1 MRCSNCGGL
10 SSLDDNFCR
19 KCGAT
24 MRNVRLPVARNGSN
38 LPVVSRGG
46 GSVLPAMAQGAAI
59 FALSAAFPILV
70 RVLASRAVRLPL
82 VLARPC
88 LRWRKMSSKKAA
100 RLPVRREE
108 LEDEPGVIYAFRETV
123 FIKKIILRR

>member
-24 MRNVRLPVARNGSN
+24 LRNVRLPAARNGSN
-38 LPVVSRGG
+38 LPAVGRGG
-46 GSVLPAMAQGAAI
+46 GNVLPAVAQGAAI

-82 VLARPC
+82 VLVRPF
-88 LRWRKMSSKKAA
+88 LRWPKMATRKPA
-100 RLPVRREE
+100 RLPARRDE

-123 FIKKIILRR
+123 FIKKIPLRR

>member
-10 SSLDDNFCR
+10 SSSDDNFCR

-24 MRNVRLPVARNGSN
+24 LRNVRLPAARNGSQ
-38 LPVVSRGG
+38 LPAVGH
-46 GSVLPAMAQGAAI
+46 GSNVLPAMAQGAAI

-82 VLARPC
+82 VLVRPF
-88 LRWRKMSSKKAA
+88 LRGPKMSTRKAA

-123 FIKKIILRR
+123 FIKKIALRR

>member
-24 MRNVRLPVARNGSN
+24 LRNVRLPAARNGSQ
-38 LPVVSRGG
+38 LPAVSRGS
-46 GSVLPAMAQGAAI
+46 SVLPAMAQGAAI

-82 VLARPC
+82 VLVRPF
-88 LRWRKMSSKKAA
+88 LRWPKMSTKKAA

-108 LEDEPGVIYAFRETV
+108 AEDEAGVIYAFRETV
-123 FIKKIILRR
+123 FIKKIVLRR

>member
-19 KCGAT
+19 KCGT
-24 MRNVRLPVARNGSN
+24 TLRNVRLPGARNGAQ
-38 LPVVSRGG
+38 LPAVSRG

-59 FALSAAFPILV
+59 FALSAAFPFLV

-82 VLARPC
+82 VLARPF
-88 LRWRKMSSKKAA
+88 LRWPQASSKKAS

-108 LEDEPGVIYAFRETV
+108 AEDEAGVIYAFRETV
-123 FIKKIILRR
+123 FIKKIALRR

>member
-24 MRNVRLPVARNGSN
+24 LRNVRLPAARNGSQ
-38 LPVVSRGG
+38 LPAVGRGG
-46 GSVLPAMAQGAAI
+46 NVLPAMAQGAAI

-70 RVLASRAVRLPL
+70 RVLASRVVRLPL
-82 VLARPC
+82 VLARPF
-88 LRWRKMSSKKAA
+88 LRLPKVSTKKAT

>member
-1 MRCSNCGGL
+1 MRCSNCGAL

-24 MRNVRLPVARNGSN
+24 LRNVRLPAARNGSQ
-38 LPVVSRGG
+38 LPAVSRSGN
-46 GSVLPAMAQGAAI
+46 VLPAMAQGAAI

-70 RVLASRAVRLPL
+70 RVLASRAVRLPV
-82 VLARPC
+82 VLLRPF
-88 LRWRKMSSKKAA
+88 LRWPKVSTKKAA

-108 LEDEPGVIYAFRETV
+108 AEDEAGVIYAFRETV
-123 FIKKIILRR
+123 FIKKIALRR

>member
-24 MRNVRLPVARNGSN
+24 LRNVRLPTVRNGSN
-38 LPVVSRGG
+38 LPAVSHGG
-46 GSVLPAMAQGAAI
+46 NMLPAMAQGAAI

-70 RVLASRAVRLPL
+70 RVLTSRAVRLPL
-82 VLARPC
+82 ALTRPL
-88 LRWRKMSSKKAA
+88 LRFSGLSSKKAA
-100 RLPVRREE
+100 RSPARLD
-108 LEDEPGVIYAFRETV
+108 EDDESGVIYAFRETV
-123 FIKKIILRR
+123 FIKKMPERR

>member
-24 MRNVRLPVARNGSN
+24 LRNVRLPAARNGSQ
-38 LPVVSRGG
+38 LPAVGRG

-59 FALSAAFPILV
+59 FALSAAFPFLM
-70 RVLASRAVRLPL
+70 RVLASRAVRLPVVL
-82 VLARPC
+82 VRPF
-88 LRWRKMSSKKAA
+88 LRWPKVSTKNAA
-100 RLPVRREE
+100 RLPIRREE
-108 LEDEPGVIYAFRETV
+108 AEDEAGVIYAFRETV
-123 FIKKIILRR
+123 FIKKIAQRR

>member
-24 MRNVRLPVARNGSN
+24 MRNVRLPAARNGSQ
-38 LPVVSRGG
+38 LPAVSRG
-46 GSVLPAMAQGAAI
+46 SNVLPAMAQGAAI

-70 RVLASRAVRLPL
+70 RVLASRVVRLPL
-82 VLARPC
+82 VLVRPF
-88 LRWRKMSSKKAA
+88 LRLPSVSTKKAA

-123 FIKKIILRR
+123 FVKKITLRR

>member
-10 SSLDDNFCR
+10 SPQDDNFCR

-24 MRNVRLPVARNGSN
+24 LRNVRLPAARNGSN
-38 LPVVSRGG
+38 LPAVSRGG
-46 GSVLPAMAQGAAI
+46 NMLPAMAQGAAI

-82 VLARPC
+82 VLARPFV
-88 LRWRKMSSKKAA
+88 RWPKPSTEKAA
-100 RLPVRREE
+100 RLPLRREE
-108 LEDEPGVIYAFRETV
+108 VEDEPGTIYAFRETV
-123 FIKKIILRR
+123 FIKKIPLRR

>member
-10 SSLDDNFCR
+10 SALDDNFCR

-24 MRNVRLPVARNGSN
+24 MRNVRLPAVRNGSN
-38 LPVVSRGG
+38 LPAVSRGG
-46 GSVLPAMAQGAAI
+46 GNMLPAMAQGAAI

-82 VLARPC
+82 VLARPF
-88 LRWRKMSSKKAA
+88 LRWPKVSTKKAA

-108 LEDEPGVIYAFRETV
+108 LEDEPGIIYAFRETV
-123 FIKKIILRR
+123 FIKKTPLRR

>member
-1 MRCSNCGGL
+1 MRCSNCGVL
-10 SSLDDNFCR
+10 CSLDDNFCC

-24 MRNVRLPVARNGSN
+24 LRSVRLPAVRNGSQ
-38 LPVVSRGG
+38 LPAVSR
-46 GSVLPAMAQGAAI
+46 SVVPAMAQGAAI

-82 VLARPC
+82 VLARPF
-88 LRWRKMSSKKAA
+88 LRWPKASSKKAA

-108 LEDEPGVIYAFRETV
+108 DDESGVIYAFRETIFV
-123 FIKKIILRR
+123 KKVNPRQ

>member
-10 SSLDDNFCR
+10 SSSDDNFCR

-24 MRNVRLPVARNGSN
+24 LRNVRLPAARNGSN
-38 LPVVSRGG
+38 LPAVSRGG
-46 GSVLPAMAQGAAI
+46 SNVLPAMAQGAAI

-82 VLARPC
+82 VLVRPFLRLPSLSTKKTAR
-88 LRWRKMSSKKAA
+88 A
-100 RLPVRREE
+100 PVRRDE

-123 FIKKIILRR
+123 FIKKIPLRR

>member
-1 MRCSNCGGL
+1 MRCSNCGSL

-24 MRNVRLPVARNGSN
+24 LRNVRLPAARNGSQ
-38 LPVVSRGG
+38 LPAVSRG

-82 VLARPC
+82 TVARPF
-88 LRWRKMSSKKAA
+88 LRLPRSSTKKSA

-108 LEDEPGVIYAFRETV
+108 AEDEPGVIYAFRETV
-123 FIKKIILRR
+123 FIKKTALRR

>member
-24 MRNVRLPVARNGSN
+24 LRNVRLPAARNGSQ
-38 LPVVSRGG
+38 LPAVSR
-46 GSVLPAMAQGAAI
+46 SSNMLPAMAQGAAI

-70 RVLASRAVRLPL
+70 RVLASRVVRLPL
-82 VLARPC
+82 VLARPF
-88 LRWRKMSSKKAA
+88 LRWPKMSTKKTA

>member
-10 SSLDDNFCR
+10 SPLDDNFCR

-24 MRNVRLPVARNGSN
+24 LRNVRLPAARNGSQ
-38 LPVVSRGG
+38 LPAVGRG
-46 GSVLPAMAQGAAI
+46 GSVLPAVAQGAAI

-82 VLARPC
+82 VLVRPF
-88 LRWRKMSSKKAA
+88 LRWPKLSPKRAS
-100 RLPVRREE
+100 RLPLRRDDA
-108 LEDEPGVIYAFRETV
+108 EDEAGVIYAFRETV
-123 FIKKIILRR
+123 FVKKIGLRR

>member
-1 MRCSNCGGL
+1 MRCPNCGGL
-10 SSLDDNFCR
+10 SPLDDNFCR

-24 MRNVRLPVARNGSN
+24 LRNVRLPAARNGSN
-38 LPVVSRGG
+38 LPAVSRG

-82 VLARPC
+82 VLARPF
-88 LRWRKMSSKKAA
+88 LRSPKVSTKKGA
-100 RLPVRREE
+100 RLPVRRQEE
-108 LEDEPGVIYAFRETV
+108 EDEAGVIYAFRETV
-123 FIKKIILRR
+123 FIKKITLRR